1 MTPELQE
8 IEVKPKQPWKPTQK
22 EINTNIGIF
31 VLNILLTLSLIQFI
45 MTKKRD
51 LEIKV

>member
-1 MTPELQE
+1 MSQVLDE

-31 VLNILLTLSLIQFI
+31 VLNILMNVIRVIALN
-45 MTKKRD
+45 TKT
-51 LEIKV
+51 

>member
-1 MTPELQE
+1 MTPQLQE

-31 VLNILLTLSLIQFI
+31 VLNILLQHNMDLLKFYQPKNHVSL
-45 MTKKRD
+45 
-51 LEIKV
+51 